1 MGLATEL
8 KSLTKSQRSSIWASY
23 LGWTLDAFDFFLL
36 VFMLSAIAKEYGTDI
51 KTVAEATFLTL
62 AARPFGAFF
71 FGLLADR
78 FGRRPI
84 MMIVILLFS
93 AFSFASAFVWSLTSL
108 FVIRAAF
115 GFAMGGE
122 WGIGASLVMESIP
135 PKLRGPV
142 SGLLQSGYPSGYF
155 LASAATWLLYDTI
168 GWRGMFMVGI
178 APAILV
184 FLIRM
189 HVDESQAF
197 EAHREKKLPHWF
209 ATFLHNWQS
218 ADYWRGAWPTL
229 RILGYLVLLM
239 TCFNFFSHGTQDL
252 YPTFLKEQHHFDT
265 HTTTVLAMIGN
276 VGAIIGGLSFG
287 IWSEKIGRRRAII
300 IAALLAIP
308 VIPLWAFSTT
318 PVLLGLGAFLI
329 QIAVQGAWGIVPVHL
344 NELSP
349 ALVRGMFPGFA
360 YQLGNLIASRNA
372 PIQAN
377 IAESHGGNYGLALAL
392 VAGITVIVL
401 VIWTAIG
408 PEKRDKDF
416 LAEARE

>member
-1 MGLATEL
+1 
-8 KSLTKSQRSSIWASY
+8 
-23 LGWTLDAFDFFLL
+23 
-36 VFMLSAIAKEYGTDI
+36 
-51 KTVAEATFLTL
+51 
-62 AARPFGAFF
+62 
-71 FGLLADR
+71 
-78 FGRRPI
+78 
-84 MMIVILLFS
+84 
-93 AFSFASAFVWSLTSL
+93 
-108 FVIRAAF
+108 
-115 GFAMGGE
+115 MGGE

-142 SGLLQSGYPSGYF
+142 SGLLQSGYPSGFF
-155 LASAATWLLYDTI
+155 LASLAYFLFFDLI

-189 HVDESQAF
+189 HVDESPTF
-197 EAHREKKLPHWF
+197 EARKHHRPANPLVEIAK
-209 ATFLHNWQS
+209 NWKI
-218 ADYWRGAWPTL
+218 AL
-229 RILGYLVLLM
+229 YLVLLM

-265 HTTTVLAMIGN
+265 KTVGLLAMIGN
-276 VGAIIGGLSFG
+276 VGAIVGGLSFG
-287 IWSEKIGRRRAII
+287 IWSETIGRKRAII

-372 PIQAN
+372 PIQAG
-377 IAESHGGNYGLALAL
+377 IAEANGGNYGLALAI
-392 VAGITVIVL
+392 VAGITVVVL
-401 VIWTAIG
+401 VIWTALG
-408 PEKRDKDF
+408 PERRNADF
-416 LAEARE
+416 VAEAKG